1 MRKKMHISWK
11 KLSIILL
18 TSIVLIS
25 CYSQSRNKSKNTL
38 KVVSCNKTYLEGTTL
53 LKAGVELIEY
63 SSLSVKYKEGKIKF
77 NQSNSK
83 IELHEGNFLIK
94 KVDIDKNKE
103 YISFGLETGKI
114 NFNCL
119 SKIKDVYYSVE
130 TPVIKVSTT
139 DNSACFTVSY
149 GEVTVTQGSVEIE
162 ELETGTKKT
171 VYSNSPKYEYLFE
184 KSRSKKS

>member
-1 MRKKMHISWK
+1 MRISWK

-38 KVVSCNKTYLEGTTL
+38 KVAYCSKAYLEGTTL
-53 LKAGVELIEY
+53 LKTNNELVEY
-63 SSLSVKYKEGKIKF
+63 SSLFIKDDDGKIKF
-77 NQSNSK
+77 NQPNSK
-83 IELHEGNFLIK
+83 IELYKFGSFLIK

-103 YISFGLETGKI
+103 YISFGLKTGKI

-149 GEVTVTQGSVEIE
+149 GEVTVTKGSVEIE

>member
-1 MRKKMHISWK
+1 MRILWK

-18 TSIVLIS
+18 TSIILIS
-25 CYSQSRNKSKNTL
+25 CYSQSRNESKNTL
-38 KVVSCNKTYLEGTTL
+38 KVAYCSKATYSEEQHL
-53 LKAGVELIEY
+53 LKTNDELVEY
-63 SSLSVKYKEGKIKF
+63 SSLSVKDDDGKIKF
-77 NQSNSK
+77 NQPNSK
-83 IELHEGNFLIK
+83 IELYKFGSFLIK

-103 YISFGLETGKI
+103 YISFGLKTGKI
-114 NFNCL
+114 NFKCL

-149 GEVTVTQGSVEIE
+149 GEVTVTLGSVEVE
-162 ELETGTKKT
+162 ELETGKKKT

>member
-1 MRKKMHISWK
+1 MRILWK

-18 TSIVLIS
+18 TSIILIS
-25 CYSQSRNKSKNTL
+25 CYSQSRNKPKNTL
-38 KVVSCNKTYLEGTTL
+38 RVAYCNKAYLEGTTL
-53 LKAGVELIEY
+53 LKTNDELVEY
-63 SSLSVKYKEGKIKF
+63 SSLSVKYKEGKVKF
-77 NQSNSK
+77 NQTNSK

-103 YISFGLETGKI
+103 YISFGLESGKI
-114 NFNCL
+114 NFKCK

-139 DNSACFTVSY
+139 DNSAYFTVSY
-149 GEVTVTQGSVEIE
+149 GEVTVIRGNVKVE
-162 ELETGTKKT
+162 ELETGKKKT

-184 KSRSKKS
+184 KSRSKKN